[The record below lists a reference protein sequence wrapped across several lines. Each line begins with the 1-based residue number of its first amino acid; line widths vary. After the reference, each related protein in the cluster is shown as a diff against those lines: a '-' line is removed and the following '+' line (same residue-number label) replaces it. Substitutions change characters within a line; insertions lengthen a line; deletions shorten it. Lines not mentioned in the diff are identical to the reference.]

1 MPEPW
6 PTDAATAAALL
17 AALIREIDR
26 CSDHEADALL
36 AELLCAAWPT
46 HWAQRQ

>member
-6 PTDAATAAALL
+6 PTDAGSAAALL
-17 AALIREIDR
+17 AVLVRELDR
-26 CSDHEADALL
+26 RSDVERDALL
-36 AELLCAAWPT
+36 AGFLTAAWPT

>member
-1 MPEPW
+1 MPDPW
-6 PTDAATAAALL
+6 PTDAAAAAALL
-17 AALIREIDR
+17 ALLRDLDARTDR
-26 CSDHEADALL
+26 DDEALL